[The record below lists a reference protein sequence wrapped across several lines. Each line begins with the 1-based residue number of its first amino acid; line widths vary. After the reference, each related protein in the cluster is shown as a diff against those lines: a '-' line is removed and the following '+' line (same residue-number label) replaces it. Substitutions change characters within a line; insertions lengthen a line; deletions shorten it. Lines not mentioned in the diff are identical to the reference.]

1 MTRRLTARLVFGLL
15 IVSSAPLMGQTNDR
29 RPNPAALS
37 PVQKT
42 GIDPT
47 DIRTRI
53 EAAFTYTERA
63 NGVDRQNINL
73 RLEREFAGQSF
84 NLRLDI
90 PFIAADIPDMSS
102 EDGIGDIGV
111 RLNYRYMNTP
121 GRSAV
126 LGATLT
132 LDTASDD
139 SLGDG
144 TTKLTGVW
152 VNSWRKKVWMLSMV
166 GLATWSES
174 GDHDRAGVVP
184 IVAYQPMRKYW
195 SYVSLG
201 VPVIR
206 DLSDDETITI
216 GLVRIGKVFRDGR
229 VLYAGSR
236 YDLSG
241 NSDDD
246 FVATLGYR
254 MMVRL
259 GIGTVMLRRVPV
271 SLDSV

>member
-1 MTRRLTARLVFGLL
+1 MTSRLLLQVVFGLL
-15 IVSSAPLMGQTNDR
+15 IVSSAPLMGQSNDR
-29 RPNPAALS
+29 QSDSAALS
-37 PVQKT
+37 PVEKT

-53 EAAFTYTERA
+53 EAAYTYTERA
-63 NGVDRQNINL
+63 TGVDRQNINL
-73 RLEREFAGQSF
+73 RLEREFSGQRF

-90 PFIAADIPDMSS
+90 PYIAADIPQTASQ
-102 EDGIGDIGV
+102 EGLGDIGI
-111 RLNYRYMNTP
+111 RLNYRYMNSP
-121 GRSAV
+121 GRSALV
-126 LGATLT
+126 GATLT

-144 TTKLTGVW
+144 TTKFTGVW
-152 VNSWRKKVWMLSMV
+152 VNSWRKNVWMFSTV

-174 GDHDRAGVVP
+174 GDHDRAGVIP
-184 IVAYQPMRKYW
+184 LLAYQPMRKYW

-201 VPVIR
+201 VPVVR

-216 GLVRIGKVFRDGR
+216 GLVRIGKVFRAGK
-229 VLYAGSR
+229 VLYAGTR

-246 FVATLGYR
+246 FVATIGYR
-254 MMVRL
+254 
-259 GIGTVMLRRVPV
+259 VMF
-271 SLDSV
+271 D

>member
-1 MTRRLTARLVFGLL
+1 MTSRLLGRLVFAFL
-15 IVSSAPLMGQTNDR
+15 IVSATPSLGQADDR
-29 RPNPAALS
+29 RSDSAKPS
-37 PVQKT
+37 PVEKT

-53 EAAFTYTERA
+53 EAAYTYTERA

-90 PFIAADIPDMSS
+90 PFIAADIPDRSS
-102 EDGIGDIGV
+102 EEGIGDIGV

-132 LDTASDD
+132 LDSASDD

-152 VNSWRKKVWMLSMV
+152 VNSWRKRVWMLSMV

-174 GDHDRAGVVP
+174 GDHDRAGVIP

-229 VLYAGSR
+229 VLYAGTR
-236 YDLSG
+236 YNLSG

-246 FVATLGYR
+246 FVATLGFR
-254 MMVRL
+254 MMF
-259 GIGTVMLRRVPV
+259 
-271 SLDSV
+271 D